1 MDGYFC
7 HLIKI
12 PTTTKL
18 PQLSLPLT
26 ITWSLQLWSAVG
38 HNIRVHCYAPGYA
51 AYKSKQVCRSY
62 GEKTEKINL
71 TLMMPLIG
79 ENSNVIYLSN
89 LKCTAVKVLIRTI
102 CFDHSLFPHWVS
114 EVLHSI
120 FALGDK
126 NPDLNEKLLTS
137 LQPFEP

>member
-12 PTTTKL
+12 PTATKL
-18 PQLSLPLT
+18 PQLSLYLT

-51 AYKSKQVCRSY
+51 AYKLKQVCRSY
-62 GEKTEKINL
+62 GEKTEKNYL
-71 TLMMPLIG
+71 TLMMPSIG
-79 ENSNVIYLSN
+79 ENSNLISPLN

-102 CFDHSLFPHWVS
+102 CFDYSLFPHWVS
-114 EVLHSI
+114 DVLHSI
-120 FALGDK
+120 SRLEAK
-126 NPDLNEKLLTS
+126 IKT
-137 LQPFEP
+137 